1 MAADLR
7 GDLLGA
13 EAHVTANDDRW
24 LTPLPLWTG
33 ILAGPV
39 SWAVDLETSY
49 AIVKWT
55 CATGNGRP
63 FQLLTAAA
71 LAFTAAGAA
80 VSWRALQQTRSDGP
94 EDGVRPRQRARF
106 MAILGLATSALFALT
121 IAAAAIPW
129 GILDA
134 CH

>member
-1 MAADLR
+1 M
-7 GDLLGA
+7 GA
-13 EAHVTANDDRW
+13 EAHVSAERVRW

-39 SWAVDLETSY
+39 AWALDLEISY

-55 CATGNGRP
+55 CAAGTERP
-63 FQLLTAAA
+63 FHLVTMLA
-71 LAFTAAGAA
+71 LAMTAGGAA
-80 VSWRALQQTRSDGP
+80 VSWAALRRTRGDVP
-94 EDGVRPRQRARF
+94 EDGGRPRQRARF

-129 GILDA
+129 WVLDA

>member
-1 MAADLR
+1 MGAQADI
-7 GDLLGA
+7 
-13 EAHVTANDDRW
+13 TANGDWW

-39 SWAVDLETSY
+39 AWALDLETSY

-55 CATGNGRP
+55 CIAGTVRP
-63 FQLLTAAA
+63 FQLVTVVA
-71 LAFTAAGAA
+71 LAVTGAGAA
-80 VSWRALQQTRSDGP
+80 VSWRALQQTRHDGP

-106 MAILGLATSALFALT
+106 MAMLGLASAALFALT

-129 GILDA
+129 GVLDA
-134 CH
+134 CR

>member
-1 MAADLR
+1 
-7 GDLLGA
+7 LGA
-13 EAHVTANDDRW
+13 AAHVTTHDARW

-39 SWAVDLETSY
+39 AWAFDLEISY

-55 CATGNGRP
+55 CMAGTERP
-63 FQLLTAAA
+63 FQLVTAAA
-71 LAFTAAGAA
+71 LAVTAGGAA
-80 VSWRALQQTRSDGP
+80 VSWRALQQTRGDRP
-94 EDGVRPRQRARF
+94 EDGGRPRQRARF
-106 MAILGLATSALFALT
+106 MAILGLALCALFGLT

-129 GILDA
+129 GVLDA